1 MKKLL
6 ENRKVIRV
14 LSIIPITILYLILFY
29 GIFISIVRSFG
40 IYEAI
45 GLNKFT
51 LKHLIDIIMNKEVQF
66 AIIRTF
72 VVSFIEAL
80 ISVILAVLISVY
92 LIKNDIT
99 NHKVLYVPI
108 AVPHIV
114 VAMMM
119 ILLFAQNG
127 FISRIFY
134 HLGIINDSQEFNS
147 ILNDKYNI
155 GVIVAYVFKGT
166 AYVLSVIYL
175 IMKKNDY
182 RYFEVAKL
190 MNVKY
195 GRYVRD
201 ILLPTS
207 MDSLI
212 TSFLILFSFS
222 FGAYELPYIIGNT
235 SNKLLPVMAYEKYVS
250 PNLYDKPI
258 FLSINLVMIVI
269 GVIIIVIYKKVLD
282 NGYYKKQKHYI

>member
-6 ENRKVIRV
+6 ENKKFFRIM
-14 LSIIPITILYLILFY
+14 SIIPITILYLILFY

-40 IYEAI
+40 IYKAI
-45 GLNKFT
+45 GLNEFT
-51 LKHLIDIIMNKEVQF
+51 LEHLIDIIRNREVQL

-72 VVSFIEAL
+72 VISFVEAL
-80 ISVILAVLISVY
+80 ISVTLAVLISVY
-92 LIKNDIT
+92 LIKNNIMH
-99 NHKVLYVPI
+99 HKVLYIPI

-119 ILLFAQNG
+119 ILLFSQNG

-134 HLGIINDSQEFNS
+134 HLGIIGSSQEFNS

-182 RYFEVAKL
+182 KYFEVVKL
-190 MNVKY
+190 MNVEY

-201 ILLPTS
+201 ILLPNS
-207 MDSLI
+207 IDSLI

-222 FGAYELPYIIGNT
+222 FGAYELPYMIGNT
-235 SNKLLPVMAYEKYVS
+235 SNKLLPVIAYEKYLS

-258 FLSINLVMIVI
+258 FLSINLVMIII
-269 GVIIIVIYKKVLD
+269 GIIIIVIYKKVLD
-282 NGYYKKQKHYI
+282 NAYIKKQKHYI

>member
-1 MKKLL
+1 MLG
-6 ENRKVIRV
+6 NRKLIRI
-14 LSIIPITILYLILFY
+14 LSVIPITILYLVLFY
-29 GIFISIVRSFG
+29 GIFISMVRSFG
-40 IYEAI
+40 IYESI
-45 GLNKFT
+45 GLDKVT
-51 LKHLIDIIMNKEVQF
+51 LRYIIDVIMNREVQF

-72 VVSFIEAL
+72 VVSFVEAL

-92 LIKNDIT
+92 LIKNSIIH
-99 NHKVLYVPI
+99 HKVLYTPI

-119 ILLFAQNG
+119 ILLFSQNG

-134 HLGIINDSQEFNS
+134 HLGIIRSSQEFNS

-190 MNVKY
+190 MNVRY

-201 ILLPTS
+201 ILLPNS
-207 MDSLI
+207 LDSLI

-222 FGAYELPYIIGNT
+222 FGAYELPYMIGNT
-235 SNKLLPVMAYEKYVS
+235 SNKLLPVIAYEKYLS

-269 GVIIIVIYKKVLD
+269 GIIIIIIYKKVLD
-282 NGYYKKQKHYI
+282 NGYFKKQKHYI